1 MEAIDRELTPEEV
14 SARID
19 SLKKQYKN
27 ANSGADQASIQ
38 KKMNQLYNKLPEGI
52 HEEVL
57 YENNRTIKKYIVSKA
72 GEVNIYKMVMYSW
85 GTTYYFKNG
94 VAITKTRF
102 DADTKY

>member
-1 MEAIDRELTPEEV
+1 
-14 SARID
+14 
-19 SLKKQYKN
+19 
-27 ANSGADQASIQ
+27 
-38 KKMNQLYNKLPEGI
+38 MNQLYNKLPEGI

-72 GEVNIYKMVMYSW
+72 GEVNIYKMVIYSW

-94 VAITKTRF
+94 VAITKMRF